1 MLNHIVKP
9 IVIVHHIRDFN
20 LLCWLY
26 LMSQVT
32 KQDLMY
38 QSITCEELLNVGD
51 GMAFAFKL

>member
-1 MLNHIVKP
+1 MKP